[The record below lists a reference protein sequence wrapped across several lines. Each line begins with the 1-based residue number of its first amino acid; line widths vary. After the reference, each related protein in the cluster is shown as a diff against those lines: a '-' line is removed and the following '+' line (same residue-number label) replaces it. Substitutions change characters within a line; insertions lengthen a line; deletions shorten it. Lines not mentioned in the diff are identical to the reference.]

1 MLTGEFHLPAAFDL
15 TATFLFA
22 ITGTLAGMRRHYDI
36 IGVFA
41 VAFATALGGGLI
53 RDGVFISAGPPVAIT
68 DVRGDRRDISAA
80 LAGYPI

>member
-1 MLTGEFHLPAAFDL
+1 MLTSEFHLPAAFDL

-41 VAFATALGGGLI
+41 LAFATALGGARFGAVC
-53 RDGVFISAGPPVAIT
+53 GSGSFGT
-68 DVRGDRRDISAA
+68 HEC
-80 LAGYPI
+80 